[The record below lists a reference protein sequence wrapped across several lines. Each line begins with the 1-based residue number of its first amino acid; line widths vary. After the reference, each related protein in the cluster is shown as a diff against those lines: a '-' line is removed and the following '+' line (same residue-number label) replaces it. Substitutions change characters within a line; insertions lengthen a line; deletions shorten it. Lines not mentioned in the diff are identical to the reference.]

1 MYHVYTGHGPVGASN
16 SSSIQPHNSNYV
28 DQLSSPQPAPG
39 NMDSLDNPCKVVV
52 SEVFSLAVDAPLPQA
67 TAALLQVVDGEGEG
81 CGGDGRASTGQ
92 QSSSAAQQGPT
103 AVGNLSMRVLFRGLH
118 VSNAFP
124 LDSVRPVVTSLAIAV
139 RISFRLYVS

>member
-1 MYHVYTGHGPVGASN
+1 MYHVYTGHGPVGASD

-28 DQLSSPQPAPG
+28 DQLSSPQPARG

-52 SEVFSLAVDAPLPQA
+52 SEVFSLAAVDQPLPQA

-81 CGGDGRASTGQ
+81 GGGDGRASTGQ

-139 RISFRLYVS
+139 RIYFRL

>member
-1 MYHVYTGHGPVGASN
+1 
-16 SSSIQPHNSNYV
+16 
-28 DQLSSPQPAPG
+28 
-39 NMDSLDNPCKVVV
+39 MDSLDNPCKVVV
-52 SEVFSLAVDAPLPQA
+52 SEVFSLAVDQPLPQA

-81 CGGDGRASTGQ
+81 GGGGDGRASTGQ

-139 RISFRLYVS
+139 RIYFRL